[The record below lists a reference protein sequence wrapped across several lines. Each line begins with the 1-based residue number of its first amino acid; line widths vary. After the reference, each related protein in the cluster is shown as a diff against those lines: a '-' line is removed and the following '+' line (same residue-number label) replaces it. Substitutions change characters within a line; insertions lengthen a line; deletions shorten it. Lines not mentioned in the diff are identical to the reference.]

1 MKVTGCLRGCESLTA
16 GKFEDRKGAACGAF
30 PLVASALSRVAKAS
44 PARHVT
50 ADARQD
56 QQFTRINPA
65 ETPHYHG
72 HRERLRERFYGA
84 GPEALSD
91 YELLEMAL
99 FPALPRRDT
108 KPLAKALL
116 KKFGSFAEVIHAPVA
131 RLREVEG
138 IGEASINQIKLLAAA
153 ASRVAKGEIKRSIAL
168 SSWND
173 VIDYCRTGM
182 AFADKEQFRLL
193 FLDKRNQL
201 IADEVQQTGTVDHTP
216 VYPREVIKRALE
228 LSATA
233 LILVHNH
240 PSGDP
245 TPSQADIQMTKAIV
259 DIATPLGISVHDHII
274 VGKNGHASLKG
285 MRLI

>member
-1 MKVTGCLRGCESLTA
+1 M
-16 GKFEDRKGAACGAF
+16 AAKSDNK
-30 PLVASALSRVAKAS
+30 PD
-44 PARHVT
+44 P
-50 ADARQD
+50 
-56 QQFTRINPA
+56 PA

-116 KKFGSFAEVIHAPVA
+116 KKFGSFAEVVHAPAA

-138 IGEASINQIKLLAAA
+138 IGEASVNQIKLLAAA
-153 ASRVAKGEIKRSIAL
+153 AARVAKGEIKRSIAL

-173 VIDYCRTGM
+173 VIDYIRTGM
-182 AFADKEQFRLL
+182 AFAEREQFRLL

-201 IADEVQQTGTVDHTP
+201 ISDEVQQTGTVDHTP

-259 DIATPLGISVHDHII
+259 DIAAPLGISVHDHII
-274 VGKNGHASLKG
+274 VGKHGHASLKG

>member
-1 MKVTGCLRGCESLTA
+1 M
-16 GKFEDRKGAACGAF
+16 
-30 PLVASALSRVAKAS
+30 PAKNS
-44 PARHVT
+44 QP
-50 ADARQD
+50 QD
-56 QQFTRINPA
+56 DPN

-72 HRERLRERFYGA
+72 HRERLRERFRSA
-84 GPEALSD
+84 GPDALSD

-108 KPLAKALL
+108 KPLAKSLL
-116 KKFGSFAEVIHAPVA
+116 QKFGSFAEVVHAPEA
-131 RLREVEG
+131 RLLEVDG
-138 IGEASINQIKLLAAA
+138 IGEASIQQIKLIAAA
-153 ASRVAKGEIKRSIAL
+153 ATRIAKGQVQQRMAL
-168 SSWND
+168 SSWNA
-173 VIDYCRTGM
+173 VIDYCRTSM
-182 AFADKEQFRLL
+182 AFAEKEQFRLL

-233 LILVHNH
+233 VILVHNH

-245 TPSQADIQMTKAIV
+245 TPSQADIQMTKAII
-259 DIATPLGISVHDHII
+259 DIAKPLGISVHDHII
-274 VGKNGHASLKG
+274 VGKHGHASLKG

>member
-1 MKVTGCLRGCESLTA
+1 MPAKTQNPES
-16 GKFEDRKGAACGAF
+16 
-30 PLVASALSRVAKAS
+30 P
-44 PARHVT
+44 
-50 ADARQD
+50 
-56 QQFTRINPA
+56 PA

-72 HRERLRERFYGA
+72 HRERLRERFYHS
-84 GPEALSD
+84 GPDALSD

-99 FPALPRRDT
+99 FAALPRRDT
-108 KPLAKALL
+108 KPLAKSLL
-116 KKFGSFAEVIHAPVA
+116 KKFGSFAEVVHAPEA
-131 RLREVEG
+131 RLREVDG
-138 IGEASINQIKLLAAA
+138 IKDASIHQLKLIAAA
-153 ASRVAKGEIKRSIAL
+153 ASRVAKGQVNQRAML

-173 VIDYCRTGM
+173 VIDYCRTAM
-182 AFADKEQFRLL
+182 AFADKEQFRVL

-233 LILVHNH
+233 VILVHNH

-245 TPSQADIQMTKAIV
+245 SPSQADVQMTRAIV
-259 DIATPLGISVHDHII
+259 DIATPLGIAVHDHII

-285 MRLI
+285 MKLI